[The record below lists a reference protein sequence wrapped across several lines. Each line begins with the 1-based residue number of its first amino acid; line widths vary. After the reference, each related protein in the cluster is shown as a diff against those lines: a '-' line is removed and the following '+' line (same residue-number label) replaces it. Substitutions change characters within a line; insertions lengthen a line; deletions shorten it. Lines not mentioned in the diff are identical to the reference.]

1 MNNLRPVGIIGTGKY
16 VPEKILT
23 NSDLEKMV
31 DTNDEWIVSR
41 TGIKERHIAAPD
53 QATSDLAY
61 EAAIKALESAG
72 MTGSDLD
79 LIIVATITPDS
90 SFPSTA
96 CILQDKLGAKGA
108 AAFDLSAACSGFVYG
123 LASATS
129 FIQSGMYNNA
139 LVIGAD
145 CLSRI
150 TDYTDRNTC
159 VLFGDGAGAVV
170 VGEVPEGR
178 GFKAFDLG
186 AEGSGGSLLQMEGGG
201 SRLPATAETVE
212 NKKHYINMNG
222 REVFKFAVRVM
233 GTATI
238 EVLRKAG
245 MERTDVDLF
254 VPHQANI
261 RIIQSAMQRLE
272 LPEEKVVVN
281 VDKYANT
288 SAASIPLALVEA
300 AEEGRM
306 KAGDT
311 VLMVGFGGGLTWGHR
326 YSFGKID
333 IWEMNEMGKIAFV
346 FPGQGSQ
353 AVGMAKDAYESVPA
367 ATEIFRTADETL
379 GFSLSNLV
387 FEGPETELKQTSNT
401 QPALLTA
408 SIALLEAFKEKG
420 IQPDYTAGHS
430 LGEYS
435 ALVAAGVLSF
445 ADAVSTVRAR
455 GQYMEQAVPGGQGA
469 MAAVLGA
476 DREALG
482 VLCRDVSESG
492 HAVELANINCPGQI
506 VISGVKEGVAAV
518 AERVKEA
525 GGKRAIA
532 LEVSGPFHSS
542 LMKGAAEK
550 LAEKLKT
557 VTFSPAAVPVVAN
570 VTARPAEDGQ
580 VQDLLTAQVYSP
592 VLWEDSVTWLIE
604 QGVDTFIEI
613 GSGSVLTGLIKKQ
626 IKP

>member
-186 AEGSGGSLLQMEGGG
+186 AEGAGGSLLQMEGGG

-311 VLMVGFGGGLTWGHR
+311 VLMVGFGGGLTWG
-326 YSFGKID
+326 
-333 IWEMNEMGKIAFV
+333 A
-346 FPGQGSQ
+346 
-353 AVGMAKDAYESVPA
+353 
-367 ATEIFRTADETL
+367 
-379 GFSLSNLV
+379 SLLV
-387 FEGPETELKQTSNT
+387 
-401 QPALLTA
+401 
-408 SIALLEAFKEKG
+408 
-420 IQPDYTAGHS
+420 
-430 LGEYS
+430 
-435 ALVAAGVLSF
+435 
-445 ADAVSTVRAR
+445 
-455 GQYMEQAVPGGQGA
+455 
-469 MAAVLGA
+469 
-476 DREALG
+476 
-482 VLCRDVSESG
+482 
-492 HAVELANINCPGQI
+492 
-506 VISGVKEGVAAV
+506 
-518 AERVKEA
+518 
-525 GGKRAIA
+525 
-532 LEVSGPFHSS
+532 
-542 LMKGAAEK
+542 
-550 LAEKLKT
+550 
-557 VTFSPAAVPVVAN
+557 
-570 VTARPAEDGQ
+570 
-580 VQDLLTAQVYSP
+580 
-592 VLWEDSVTWLIE
+592 W
-604 QGVDTFIEI
+604 
-613 GSGSVLTGLIKKQ
+613 
-626 IKP
+626 